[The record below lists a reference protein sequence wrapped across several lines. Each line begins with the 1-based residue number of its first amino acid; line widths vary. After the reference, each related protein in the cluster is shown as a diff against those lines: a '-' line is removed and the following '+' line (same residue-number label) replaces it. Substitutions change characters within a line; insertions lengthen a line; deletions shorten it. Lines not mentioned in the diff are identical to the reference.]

1 MELTFAQSLLQI
13 LSMVLSAISFLLII
27 EIVMSYLFMF
37 GILKPDGGIAT
48 QIYNSL
54 RAFNTPILRP
64 FRDLQAKIMPQMQQI
79 DLSYVFALI
88 AIWWVQTWL
97 IGSFLWNIFG

>member
-1 MELTFAQSLLQI
+1 MSFAQSILQI

-48 QIYNSL
+48 QIYSSL

-64 FRDLQAKIMPQMQQI
+64 FRDLQAKVMPQMQQI

-88 AIWWVQTWL
+88 AIWWVQSWL
-97 IGSFLWNIFG
+97 IGSFLWTLLG

>member
-1 MELTFAQSLLQI
+1 MSFAQSILQI
-13 LSMVLSAISFLLII
+13 ISMILSAISFLLII

-37 GILKPDGGIAT
+37 GIIKPTGGMAT

-79 DLSYVFALI
+79 DLSYVFALV
-88 AIWWVQTWL
+88 AIWWIQSWL
-97 IGSFLWNIFG
+97 IGSFLWNLLG